1 VFVLVL
7 RPFALALSF
16 LTRAPIALAD
26 VEEADFGRSVAYF
39 PAVGVLLG
47 AALGATE
54 RLARGHFSH
63 ELVAL
68 ALVTLLVVVTGG
80 LHLDGLADVF
90 DGLGGG
96 RGDRERILA
105 IMRDSRIGSLGA
117 TALLLALLGK
127 VFALI
132 ELQRTGAAFALFVF
146 PVAARWVACAL
157 LVFFPY
163 ARPEGLGKA
172 FNGHARPRHF
182 VLATL
187 STATV
192 LAIAGPRA
200 LAPTAVAFAVGLTL
214 ALWLHR
220 RLGGLTGDVYG
231 AAIELSELGFLLAVS
246 AAR

>member
-1 VFVLVL
+1 VFVFVL

-16 LTRAPIALAD
+16 LTRAPIPLGH
-26 VEEADFGRSVAYF
+26 VEAADFGRSVAYF

-47 AALGATE
+47 LALGATE

-63 ELVAL
+63 EVVAL
-68 ALVTLLVVVTGG
+68 ALVTLLVAVTGG

-127 VFALI
+127 VFALL
-132 ELQRTGAAFALFVF
+132 ELQRSGATFALFVF
-146 PVAARWVACAL
+146 PVAARWVASAL

-163 ARPEGLGKA
+163 ARPEGLGKV

-182 VLATL
+182 ALATL
-187 STATV
+187 STAAV
-192 LAIAGPRA
+192 LAIAGPRS
-200 LAPTAVAFAVGLTL
+200 LAPTAAAFVVGLAL

-220 RLGGLTGDVYG
+220 HLGGLTGDVYG
-231 AAIELSELGFLLAVS
+231 AAIELSELAFLLAVT
-246 AAR
+246 AGR